1 MLMGTLYVLHQDM
14 GESRLTNLVT
24 VTVGSSGK
32 GEGTIAGVV
41 IREGGEGEGRVDTG
55 LHCEYTQTILLP
67 TVDQSIMDSVNLDVT
82 I

>member
-1 MLMGTLYVLHQDM
+1 M
-14 GESRLTNLVT
+14 
-24 VTVGSSGK
+24 GSSRK
-32 GEGTIAGVV
+32 GEGTIAGVA